1 MPLTIAE
8 PSEGREGWHR
18 VQAPYASRKG
28 RPLLR
33 MASYTRAWRNFK
45 RMQDFTVAVASLIY
59 AGAAVHAVGRLPG
72 SFSMIANWVLLW
84 PALYL
89 TASLVAPLLIGPLR
103 RWLTR
108 YVWMSF
114 QAGFGQTPGSIVT
127 GLILLLGAALFIYW
141 QIATVAATGTY
152 RANVFS
158 AYAAGIGILAA
169 QAVLVRALE
178 RSPEVRKLIEER

>member
-1 MPLTIAE
+1 
-8 PSEGREGWHR
+8 
-18 VQAPYASRKG
+18 
-28 RPLLR
+28 

-45 RMQDFTVAVASLIY
+45 RMQDLTVAIASLIY
-59 AGAAVHAVGRLPG
+59 SGAAVHAIGRLPG
-72 SFSMIANWVLLW
+72 SMDMVLRWILVW

-89 TASLVAPLLIGPLR
+89 LAALVAPLAIPPVR
-103 RWLTR
+103 RWLTK

-127 GLILLLGAALFIYW
+127 GLLLLMGAAMFIYW
-141 QIATVAATGTY
+141 QIASVAATGTY

-178 RSPEVRKLIEER
+178 RAPEVRKLIEEP

>member
-1 MPLTIAE
+1 
-8 PSEGREGWHR
+8 
-18 VQAPYASRKG
+18 
-28 RPLLR
+28 

-72 SFSMIANWVLLW
+72 GAALVLRWILMW

-89 TASLVAPLLIGPLR
+89 LASLVAPLIIPPLR
-103 RWLTR
+103 RWLTK

-114 QAGFGQTPGSIVT
+114 EAGFGQTPGSIVT
-127 GLILLLGAALFIYW
+127 GLVLLLGAAGFIYW
-141 QIATVAATGTY
+141 QIASVAATGTY

-169 QAVLVRALE
+169 QAILVRVLE
-178 RSPEVRKLIEER
+178 RLPDVRSRIEER

>member
-1 MPLTIAE
+1 MP
-8 PSEGREGWHR
+8 
-18 VQAPYASRKG
+18 
-28 RPLLR
+28 
-33 MASYTRAWRNFK
+33 SYTRAWRNFK

-59 AGAAVHAVGRLPG
+59 AAAAVHAVGRLPG
-72 SFSMIANWVLLW
+72 SGAMVLRWILLW

-89 TASLVAPLLIGPLR
+89 AASLVAPLIIPPVR

-114 QAGFGQTPGSIVT
+114 QAGFGQTPTSIIT
-127 GLILLLGAALFIYW
+127 GVALLMGAALFIYW
-141 QIATVAATGTY
+141 QIASVAKTGTY

-178 RSPEVRKLIEER
+178 RQPEVQKVIEER

>member
-1 MPLTIAE
+1 MP
-8 PSEGREGWHR
+8 
-18 VQAPYASRKG
+18 
-28 RPLLR
+28 
-33 MASYTRAWRNFK
+33 SYTRAWRNFK

-72 SFSMIANWVLLW
+72 GEGLVLRWILLW

-89 TASLVAPLLIGPLR
+89 LASLLAPLIIPPLR
-103 RWLTR
+103 RWLTK

-127 GLILLLGAALFIYW
+127 GLILLMGAALFIYW
-141 QIATVAATGTY
+141 QIASVAATGAY

-178 RSPEVRKLIEER
+178 RIPDVQRLIEEHRE

>member
-1 MPLTIAE
+1 
-8 PSEGREGWHR
+8 
-18 VQAPYASRKG
+18 
-28 RPLLR
+28 

-59 AGAAVHAVGRLPG
+59 SGAAVHAVGRLPG
-72 SFSMIANWVLLW
+72 NPAMVLRWILLW

-89 TASLVAPLLIGPLR
+89 AASLVAPLVIPPVR
-103 RWLTR
+103 RWLTK

-114 QAGFGQTPGSIVT
+114 QAGFGQTPGSIIT
-127 GLILLLGAALFIYW
+127 GVALLMGAALFIYW

-178 RSPEVRKLIEER
+178 RQPDVRPMIEER